1 MEKEKMKNNV
11 WMVLFIVVVIVS
23 TIVIAYQDL
32 RRADQP
38 LIYYKEKYENLQRAY
53 IDLAKSHSYI
63 LETVMKNNVSLQP
76 FLPDYKDRTA
86 AEFSEYLRRRI
97 VAMQLE
103 IERLDYEGKQKF
115 NRE

>member
-1 MEKEKMKNNV
+1 MENEKMKINV
-11 WMVLFIVVVIVS
+11 WMILFILVVIVS
-23 TIVIAYQDL
+23 AVVIAYQDL

-63 LETVMKNNVSLQP
+63 LETVMKNNVNLQP
-76 FLPDYKDRTA
+76 FLPDYKDRTTG
-86 AEFSEYLRRRI
+86 EFSEYLRRRI

-103 IERLDYEGKQKF
+103 IERLDYESKQKY
-115 NRE
+115 NKE